1 MIPTVDSTRNTYNM
15 QLLLNKLYH
24 VVFPGP
30 TGTGKSLNAA
40 NCLQYKMGDDC
51 QYITLTFSAQTGANQ
66 T

>member
-1 MIPTVDSTRNTYNM
+1 M

>member
-1 MIPTVDSTRNTYNM
+1 MMIPTVDSTRNTYNM

-40 NCLQYKMGDDC
+40 KSLRKEFFPHLRFLLY
-51 QYITLTFSAQTGANQ
+51 
-66 T
+66 